1 MSRVAVLADT
11 RGTLNQLKTLQN
23 AALSAGVRLHV
34 LEVESTKQFDTA
46 FETVPKNQAEG
57 LVILGSPLFTNN
69 PRQLAVLAVKHRL
82 PAIYYN
88 RRFAEAGGL
97 MAYGPDESDPTWGY
111 RRAAVFVDKI
121 LKGAKPVDLPVE
133 QPTRFEFVINLKAA
147 RQIGMTIPP
156 NVLARADAVIR

>member
-1 MSRVAVLADT
+1 M
-11 RGTLNQLKTLQN
+11 
-23 AALSAGVRLHV
+23 
-34 LEVESTKQFDTA
+34 EVESTKQFDTA

-147 RQIGMTIPP
+147 RQI
-156 NVLARADAVIR
+156 